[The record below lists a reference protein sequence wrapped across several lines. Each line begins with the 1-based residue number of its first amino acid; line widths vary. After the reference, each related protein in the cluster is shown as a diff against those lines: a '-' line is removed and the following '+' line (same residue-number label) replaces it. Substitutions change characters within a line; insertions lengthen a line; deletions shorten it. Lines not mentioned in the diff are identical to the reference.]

1 MRGSPR
7 LFTGFVDGINQRD
20 APYLLGDTEAR
31 DARNV
36 QGTVRG
42 AIRKRDGALGFSTPA
57 NALTSLFAAQ
67 SPTFLIGAGSTKLF
81 SISPAAAFTD
91 ITGALSLTSGLLF
104 DFIQAPASGGQGP
117 VYGMNGS
124 QAVQW
129 TGSGNAAA
137 WTAATGTLPIGK
149 YVCYAGLRVWVA
161 GMASYGSVPDPGS
174 TVVASE
180 LGDPR
185 NWPAANVYQFDPN
198 DGESITG
205 LGRAGPYVLVFK
217 PSKTWVIYDPE
228 GDGSNRPLAEG
239 IGCIANRSIVASGQG
254 TFFLS
259 RDQGVFKTNGS
270 SMERINDKIQP
281 TFDALVQNN
290 RQLATGCVFDG
301 HYYLAISTSGTANDL
316 LLDYDLR
323 LNSWW
328 IHTLPVSDLAIWEP
342 TASIPQLHAAAAGVA
357 RTDQLF
363 VSGRTQDAGDVN
375 YTTYWRGAHHV
386 MGKPYLRKR
395 CREIH
400 FDGKG
405 VIEVSI
411 AKDFARSFVNTG
423 SGDFRGS
430 DGLFGVDDGSLWGVS
445 DSGIYGG
452 TTDIAE
458 AKFATLGVARAWSVE
473 FGNTTADQMEVESYT
488 MMMDER
494 RD

>member
-1 MRGSPR
+1 MRGTPR
-7 LFTGFVDGINQRD
+7 LFTGFVDGVNQRD

-67 SPTFLIGAGSTKLF
+67 SPTFLVGAGSTKLF
-81 SISPAAAFTD
+81 SISPAAAVVD
-91 ITGALSLTSGLLF
+91 ITGALGLTSGALF

-129 TGSGNAAA
+129 TGAGNAAA

-149 YVCYAGLRVWVA
+149 YVLYAGLRVWVA
-161 GMASYGSVPDPGS
+161 GMASYGSVSDPGS

-198 DGESITG
+198 DGETITG
-205 LGRAGPYVLVFK
+205 LGRVGPYVLVFK
-217 PSKTWVIYDPE
+217 PSKCWVIYDTDI
-228 GDGSNRPLAEG
+228 GANRPLAEG
-239 IGCIANRSIVASGQG
+239 IGCVANRSIRESDQG

-259 RDQGVFKTNGS
+259 RDQGPFVTNGS
-270 SMERINDKIQP
+270 SVDRLNDKIQP

-290 RQLATGCVFDG
+290 RQLATGCIFGG
-301 HYYLAISTSGTANDL
+301 HYYLAISTTGVANDL
-316 LLDYDLR
+316 LLDYDMR
-323 LNSWW
+323 LKSWW
-328 IHTLPVSDLAIWEP
+328 IHTLPVSDMDVWEP
-342 TASIPQLHAAAAGVA
+342 ASSIPQLHASVAGVA

-363 VSGRTQDAGDVN
+363 VSGRTQDAGN
-375 YTTYWRGAHHV
+375 TNFTYYWRGAHHV
-386 MGKPYLRKR
+386 FGKPFLRKR
-395 CREIH
+395 CRELH

-411 AKDFARSFVNTG
+411 AKDFSRSFVNTG
-423 SGDFRGS
+423 EGDFTGV
-430 DGLFGVDDGSLWGVS
+430 DGLFGVGDGSLFGVS
-445 DSGIYGG
+445 DGGIYGG
-452 TTDIAE
+452 AQDVQE
-458 AKFATLGVARAWSVE
+458 AVFPSLGVARSWSIE
-473 FGNTTADQMEVESYT
+473 FGGNTDDEMEVESYT